1 MGFAQGSSAPW
12 QSRARSVFKDFLRP
26 CPLLSYCNNRAL
38 KRRKKIKGKKERNEE
53 KKERGK
59 KEKRRRHQ
67 HESLRTQSKL
77 KQPRYCPGQR
87 GASEGGVR
95 SGFRT
100 AQRIN
105 LKEFLHPFPV
115 KAAAVALVKY
125 FADHRAVGHVDCALL
140 LENSISGK

>member
-1 MGFAQGSSAPW
+1 M
-12 QSRARSVFKDFLRP
+12 K
-26 CPLLSYCNNRAL
+26 
-38 KRRKKIKGKKERNEE
+38 RKKKGE
-53 KKERGK
+53 KKR
-59 KEKRRRHQ
+59 KERRHQ

-87 GASEGGVR
+87 GASEGGMR